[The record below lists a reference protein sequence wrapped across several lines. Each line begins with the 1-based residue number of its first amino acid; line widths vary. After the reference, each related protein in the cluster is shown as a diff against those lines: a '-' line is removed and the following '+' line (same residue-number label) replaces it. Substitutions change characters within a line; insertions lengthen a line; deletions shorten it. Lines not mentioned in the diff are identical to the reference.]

1 MRKIKR
7 VKVLGWRWR
16 RNELRRHSDAVE
28 AWIVLGA
35 WAFATAGGAVAG
47 VAGAQTVAAA
57 QARDEAERGPATA
70 VLLDTVPRGAR
81 DVAIG
86 VDYNRVKAKVRW
98 TDAQGTV
105 RAATADVKAGTDV
118 GSTVPVWTDGHGHLT
133 GEPVSPATA
142 TARTVVAGMGVGLT
156 GGLFVLAGGRLIRLR
171 VERRA
176 TEQWGEEWEQT
187 GARWGRRTG

>member
-1 MRKIKR
+1 MRKTKR

-28 AWIVLGA
+28 AWIVLAA

-47 VAGAQTVAAA
+47 VAGAQAVETA
-57 QARDEAERGPATA
+57 QARSGAEHGPATA
-70 VLLDTVPRGAR
+70 VLLGTVPRGGRAP
-81 DVAIG
+81 AT
-86 VDYNRVKAKVRW
+86 YNRVRANVRW

-105 RAATADVKAGTDV
+105 RTATADVKAGTPV
-118 GSTVPVWTDGHGHLT
+118 GGSVPVWTDGHGHLVD
-133 GEPVSPATA
+133 EPASPAVE
-142 TARTVVAGMGVGLT
+142 TARVVLAGAGAGLA

-176 TEQWGEEWEQT
+176 TERWGEEWERT
-187 GARWGRRTG
+187 GERWGRRTG

>member
-1 MRKIKR
+1 MRKAKR

-28 AWIVLGA
+28 AWIVLAA

-47 VAGAQTVAAA
+47 VAGAQAVEAA
-57 QARDEAERGPATA
+57 QARSGAAHRPATA
-70 VLLDTVPRGAR
+70 VVLGTVPRSTRPATYG
-81 DVAIG
+81 
-86 VDYNRVKAKVRW
+86 RVLANVRW

-105 RAATADVKAGTDV
+105 RTGTAAVPAGTSV
-118 GSTVPVWTDGHGHLT
+118 GRTVPVWTDGHGHLVDK
-133 GEPVSPATA
+133 PASPAVV
-142 TARTVVAGMGVGLT
+142 TARVVMGGTGVGLA

-176 TEQWGEEWEQT
+176 TDLWGEEWELT

>member
-35 WAFATAGGAVAG
+35 WALATSAGAVAG

-57 QARDEAERGPATA
+57 QARDAAERRPATA
-70 VLLDTVPRGAR
+70 VLLTSAPRGR
-81 DVAIG
+81 GVG

-105 RAATADVKAGTDV
+105 RTTTADVKAGTDA
-118 GSTVPVWTDGHGHLT
+118 GSTVPVWTDGHGHLV
-133 GEPVSPATA
+133 GEPPSPAVA
-142 TARTVVAGMGVGLT
+142 TARVVGAGTGAGLA

-176 TEQWGEEWEQT
+176 TDQWGEEWERAA
-187 GARWGRRTG
+187 ARWGRRTG